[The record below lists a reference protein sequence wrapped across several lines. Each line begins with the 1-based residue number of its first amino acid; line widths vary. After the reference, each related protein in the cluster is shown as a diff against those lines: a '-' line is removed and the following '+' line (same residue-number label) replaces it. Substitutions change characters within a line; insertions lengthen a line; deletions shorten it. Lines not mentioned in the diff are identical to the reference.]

1 MSDIHRRRSWLPIV
15 PIAAGIILPYL
26 ATYLDPLLPEV
37 SLGYL
42 RWAGVPVFLAGLAVA
57 MDCRRLI
64 YNPEQWEEAPT
75 AAGIPKHLIVSGPYR
90 YVRNPMLLGMV
101 LIVLGE
107 ALFTESPGIFTYL
120 AAFFIFLNFIMI
132 PGEERRLEERFG
144 GSYLRYKSKIHR
156 WLPATSP
163 YENNK

>member
-1 MSDIHRRRSWLPIV
+1 MSDIHMRGSWLPIV

-26 ATYLDPLLPEV
+26 ATHLDPLLPEV
-37 SLGYL
+37 SLGSL
-42 RWAGVPVFLAGLAVA
+42 RWAGVP
-57 MDCRRLI
+57 
-64 YNPEQWEEAPT
+64 EESPT
-75 AAGIPKHLIVSGPYR
+75 ATGIPKHLIVSGPYR

-120 AAFFIFLNFIMI
+120 AAFFVFLNFIMI

-144 GSYLRYKSKIHR
+144 ESYLRYKSKIRR
-156 WLPATSP
+156 WLPAASP